1 VTEATAFIQAIT
13 ALELLVVYLLPVGVI
28 AGALV
33 LSALVLYALVRS
45 PVDFDLKHDFLRR
58 YEEKKVLPSGAGRRL
73 SFGYVL
79 ALLVA
84 DNCVQA
90 TVLYRI
96 SRFLVRHRLPVL
108 AEAVHAFSKFLTH
121 MDISP
126 YAEIGPGVYFYH
138 GLGTVIG
145 KFTTV
150 GSRATICQNVTTGS
164 GRPRIGD
171 GVTIWAGAKVI
182 GNVKI
187 GDRAEI
193 GANAVVVRDVPAECV
208 ATGVPVTRVVPK
220 RPSGVDGGDWSERD
234 AASGVSWSAPP
245 DA

>member
-1 VTEATAFIQAIT
+1 MEGTAFIQAIT
-13 ALELLVVYLLPVGVI
+13 ALELLVVYLLPIGVI

-33 LSALVLYALVRS
+33 LSSLVLYALLRS
-45 PVDFDLKHDFLRR
+45 PLDFDLKHDFLRR
-58 YEEKKVLPSGAGRRL
+58 YEEKKALPSGARLRL
-73 SFGYVL
+73 SFAYILGLL
-79 ALLVA
+79 AA

-96 SRFLVRHRLPVL
+96 SRFLVHHRLPAL

-126 YAEIGPGVYFYH
+126 YAEIGRGVYFYH

-145 KFTTV
+145 KFSTI

-171 GVTIWAGAKVI
+171 GVTMWAGAKVI
-182 GNVKI
+182 GDVNV
-187 GDRAEI
+187 GDRSEI
-193 GANAVVVRDVPAECV
+193 GANAVVVHDVPADCV
-208 ATGVPVTRVVPK
+208 ATGVPATRVVPR
-220 RPSGVDGGDWSERD
+220 RPTVLDGSEAPEPD
-234 AASGVSWSAPP
+234 MTSAVPPASRP